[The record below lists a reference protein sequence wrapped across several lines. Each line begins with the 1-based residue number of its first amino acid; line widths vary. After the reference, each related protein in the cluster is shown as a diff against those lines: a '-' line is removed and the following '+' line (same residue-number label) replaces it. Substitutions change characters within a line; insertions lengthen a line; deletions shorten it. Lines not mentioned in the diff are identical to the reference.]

1 MKRGKPGRNLGIALA
16 ALAALA
22 LGALPSA
29 TRAADYSF
37 DLAEVEAKPY
47 EISGFVEGKAEHVQL
62 RPDASLYPLNF
73 PGQPPRE
80 TLDRG
85 TASFELAGKLKH
97 DMLTGYARASGS
109 AARDAF
115 GTLSS
120 ARLLEGGL
128 RISPAEGLSFDLGKQ
143 VQRWGKGY
151 AWSPVAFFERPK
163 DANDPQNSLE
173 GFVMA
178 SADWVRSGLGPLTT
192 VGFTPVLLPVSSD
205 VNRDYGATGHVNVGA
220 RLYLLYEDTDID
232 LLWAAKGSRPQRI
245 GVDFSRNV
253 GANLELHGEWTRTI
267 GATRRVLGAGGTVQ
281 VEEQNLDSWLLGAR
295 YLTES
300 EVTWITELYRN
311 GAGFTEAQLA
321 TFYRLLNQAFSTG
334 GGAQAQALAQA
345 LAQSGYGRVN
355 PGQHYAYL
363 RVSAKDPFDW
373 LYFNPAV
380 TVIANLGDRSW
391 QLTPELLYS
400 GWQNVELRARAVLL
414 HGGPLTEYGAKAVER
429 RLELRLRLY
438 F

>member
-1 MKRGKPGRNLGIALA
+1 VNRGTPGRGPGSVLA
-16 ALAALA
+16 ALAALV
-22 LGALPSA
+22 LGALPA
-29 TRAADYSF
+29 AAGAADYSF
-37 DLAEVEAKPY
+37 DPAEVEARPY
-47 EISGFVEGKAEHVQL
+47 EVSGFVEGRAEHFEL
-62 RPDASLYPLNF
+62 RPDASLYPLSF

-115 GTLSS
+115 GTTST

-128 RISPAEGLSFDLGKQ
+128 RVSPLEGLSFDVGKQ

-178 SADWVRSGLGPLTT
+178 SADWVRSRPGPLAA
-192 VGFTPVLLPVSSD
+192 VGFTPLLLPVTSD

-232 LLWAAKGSRPQRI
+232 LLWAAEGSRPQRL
-245 GVDFSRNV
+245 GVDFSRNL
-253 GANLELHGEWTRTI
+253 GTQLEVHGEWARSI
-267 GATRRVLGAGGTVQ
+267 GATRRILGADGVLVSET
-281 VEEQNLDSWLLGAR
+281 QNLDSWLVGAR
-295 YLTES
+295 YMTES

-311 GAGFTEAQLA
+311 GTGFDETQLA
-321 TFYRLLNQAFSTG
+321 AFYRLLDQAFSAG
-334 GGAQAQALAQA
+334 GGARAQALAQA

-355 PGQHYAYL
+355 PGRSYAYL

-373 LYFNPAV
+373 LYVNPAL
-380 TVIANLGDRSW
+380 TLIANLDDRSW
-391 QLTPELLYS
+391 QLTPELLYT

-414 HGGPLTEYGAKAVER
+414 QGDPLTEYGAKPFER